1 MKTYADIG
9 VTRSEDGAD
18 GDVLGICPPKSTM
31 QLTLHKPLVRR
42 QDDTVSVPDAVNRP
56 PPLLTA
62 RSVSSVETCSTCN
75 NTPPTSARSK
85 RRYSF
90 DISATAEDGGKT
102 SRSCSMEDDTYY
114 FCTSPT
120 DEEYPCQKRSTPQNR
135 QRSPAP
141 DMAGVYCKE
150 ETPFTFF
157 HPDFELQCAL
167 KEEI

>member
-1 MKTYADIG
+1 M
-9 VTRSEDGAD
+9 
-18 GDVLGICPPKSTM
+18 GICPPKSSV

-42 QDDTVSVPDAVNRP
+42 QADSVPSPPLNRP

-62 RSVSSVETCSTCN
+62 RSTSSVETCSTS

-90 DISATAEDGGKT
+90 DVSAVAEDGGKT

-120 DEEYPCQKRSTPQNR
+120 DEEYPCQKRGTPQHR
-135 QRSPAP
+135 QRSPVP
-141 DMAGVYCKE
+141 DMTGVYSKE
-150 ETPFTFF
+150 ESPFTFF
-157 HPDFELQCAL
+157 HPEFELQCAA